1 MQNKWIY
8 YGNFFIERFDLQF
21 WWEIT
26 KQILVNSLIQC
37 KRCIDDVFVFI
48 RYLIMLSLREVLRIS

>member
-1 MQNKWIY
+1 MEIFSLKDLICS
-8 YGNFFIERFDLQF
+8 FDEKLPSKFQ
-21 WWEIT
+21 
-26 KQILVNSLIQC
+26 LNSLIQC